1 VGATFDDEAVRRRGL
16 RFLLRSVTAV
26 LAGVVVSGPMA
37 NAYFGGPGPEPR
49 PDRPAWAAK
58 AHRLASTYDC
68 SPHGLDRG
76 VIPARA
82 VVRVGGKVRTVS
94 FAEGWSTHLGHQRGT
109 LVSVCAR

>member
-1 VGATFDDEAVRRRGL
+1 MGATFGDEAVRRGL

-37 NAYFGGPGPEPR
+37 NAHFGGPEVEP
-49 PDRPAWAAK
+49 PSDLPAWAAK
-58 AHRLASTYDC
+58 AQRLAAKYDC
-68 SPHGLDRG
+68 SPHGLEEG

-94 FAEGWSTHLGHQRGT
+94 FDEGWSTRLGHQRGT